1 MYNFSQDAFYETG
14 YPIRAYE
21 LESRICLQESSTE
34 TMLARPRKYL
44 DVLLDTICLGKWPNF
59 KNIRKYRIYSR
70 CSEETQ
76 GPNK

>member
-1 MYNFSQDAFYETG
+1 M
-14 YPIRAYE
+14 RAYV
-21 LESRICLQESSTE
+21 LESRICHQESSRE
-34 TMLARPRKYL
+34 TMLARPRNYH

-70 CSEETQ
+70 CTEETQ